1 MSIADRKI
9 KVFAGNACPDLAAS
23 IASAMGVH
31 LSDSTVKQFADG
43 EVNCHINENVRGVEV
58 FFIQSTCRPVNDNLM
73 ELLIMIDAAKRAS
86 AHKITAVIP
95 YFGYARQDK
104 KDAPR
109 VPISAKLVADLITAA
124 GADRILA
131 MDLHAGQIQGYF
143 NIPVDHLFAA
153 PVALDRLQQIEGD
166 VVMVSPDAGGVER
179 ARAMAKRLNAGLAVI
194 DKRRREANK
203 VEGMTVVGD
212 VEGAT
217 CCFYDDIV
225 DTAGTL
231 TKGAEAVLEQGA
243 KEVYAFATHPVLSG
257 PAIDRIEASAFNKL
271 FVTDTIP
278 LTPAAAA
285 CNKIEVL
292 SVGPLM
298 GEAIR
303 SIYEETSISKLFV

>member
-1 MSIADRKI
+1 MSTTARKI
-9 KVFAGNACPDLAAS
+9 KVFAGNSCPELAAS
-23 IASAMGVH
+23 IAHSMGVH
-31 LSDSTVKQFADG
+31 LSDIAVSQFADG
-43 EVNCHINENVRGVEV
+43 EVNCQIRENVRGVEV
-58 FFIQSTCRPVNDNLM
+58 FLIQSTCRPVNDNLM

-86 AHKITAVIP
+86 AHSITAVIP

-109 VPISAKLVADLITAA
+109 VPVSAKMVADLITAA

-153 PVALDRLQQIEGD
+153 PVALERLQEIEGD

-194 DKRRREANK
+194 DKRRRVANK
-203 VEGMTVVGD
+203 VEGMTVIGD
-212 VEGAT
+212 VKGAT
-217 CCFYDDIV
+217 CCFYDDMV

-231 TKGAEAVLEQGA
+231 TKGAEAVLKEGA
-243 KEVYAFATHPVLSG
+243 REVYAFATHPVLSG
-257 PAIDRIEASAFNKL
+257 PAIERIEASAFHKV

-278 LTPAAAA
+278 LTPEAAA
-285 CNKIEVL
+285 CDKIEVL